1 MQIMKIKSMYLM
13 VLTLVTLAFVG
24 CSKDEDEPIQTGG
37 SIDAAVG
44 NYKGTIKII
53 GGKEVFNQ
61 ILVVTK
67 VSDNKVKVSAQ
78 NADLKLPVR
87 EIQVSNNYN
96 ISIQALP
103 NEPQGHFIFTFEN
116 KGLSFLAE
124 RTEEGQLEYSF
135 DGTKQ

>member
-1 MQIMKIKSMYLM
+1 MKMKLMYAM
-13 VLTLVTLAFVG
+13 VLALVAFAFVG
-24 CSKDEDEPIQTGG
+24 CSKDDDNTPQTGG

-44 NYKGTIKII
+44 TYKGKIKII
-53 GGKEVFNQ
+53 GGAEVFNQ

-78 NADLKLPVR
+78 NTDLKLPVR

-103 NEPQGHFIFTFEN
+103 NEPQGRFIFTFEN

>member
-1 MQIMKIKSMYLM
+1 MKIKMKLMYAV
-13 VLTLVTLAFVG
+13 VLALVTFAFVG
-24 CSKDEDEPIQTGG
+24 CSKDKDEPIQTGG
-37 SIDAAVG
+37 SIDAAIG
-44 NYKGTIKII
+44 TYKGKIKII
-53 GGKEVFNQ
+53 GGAEVFNQ
-61 ILVVTK
+61 ILVVSK

-103 NEPQGHFIFTFEN
+103 NEPQGQFIFTFEN

-124 RTEEGQLEYSF
+124 RTEAGQLEYSF

>member
-1 MQIMKIKSMYLM
+1 MKMKLMYAM
-13 VLTLVTLAFVG
+13 VLAFVTFAFVG
-24 CSKDEDEPIQTGG
+24 CSKDDDNPMPTGG

-44 NYKGTIKII
+44 TYKGKIDII

-67 VSDNKVKVSAQ
+67 VDDKRIRVSAQ

-87 EIQVSNNYN
+87 EIQVSNNSN
-96 ISIQALP
+96 ISIQAMG
-103 NEPQGHFIFTFEN
+103 NEPQGNFIYTFEN
-116 KGLSFLAE
+116 KGLIFLAK

-135 DGTKQ
+135 EGTKQ

>member
-1 MQIMKIKSMYLM
+1 MKIKSMYLM

-24 CSKDEDEPIQTGG
+24 CSKDKDEPQTGG

-44 NYKGTIKII
+44 TYKGKIEII

-67 VSDNKVKVSAQ
+67 VSDNKIKVSAQ

-87 EIQVSNNYN
+87 EIQV
-96 ISIQALP
+96 
-103 NEPQGHFIFTFEN
+103 
-116 KGLSFLAE
+116 
-124 RTEEGQLEYSF
+124 
-135 DGTKQ
+135 

>member
-116 KGLSFLAE
+116 KGLSFLSE

>member
-1 MQIMKIKSMYLM
+1 MKMKFMYAV
-13 VLTLVTLAFVG
+13 VLALVTFAFVG
-24 CSKDEDEPIQTGG
+24 CSKDKDEPIQTGG

-53 GGKEVFNQ
+53 GGAEVFNQ

-67 VSDNKVKVSAQ
+67 VNDKTVKVAAQ

-96 ISIQALP
+96 MSIQALP
-103 NEPQGHFIFTFEN
+103 NEPQGSFIFTFEN
-116 KGLSFLAE
+116 KGLMFLAQ
-124 RTEEGQLEYSF
+124 RTEEGQLQYSF
-135 DGTKQ
+135 EGTKQ

>member
-1 MQIMKIKSMYLM
+1 M

-24 CSKDEDEPIQTGG
+24 CSKDKDEPIQTGG

-44 NYKGTIKII
+44 TYKGKIKII
-53 GGKEVFNQ
+53 GGAEVFNQ
-61 ILVVTK
+61 TLVVTK
-67 VSDNKVKVSAQ
+67 IDDKKIRVSAQ

-96 ISIQALP
+96 MTIQALP
-103 NEPQGHFIFTFEN
+103 NEPQGRFIYTFEN
-116 KGLSFLAE
+116 KGLTFFAE
-124 RTEEGQLEYSF
+124 RTEAGQLEYSF

>member
-1 MQIMKIKSMYLM
+1 MKIKSMYLM

-24 CSKDEDEPIQTGG
+24 CSKDKDEPIQTGG

-44 NYKGTIKII
+44 TYKGKIEII

-67 VSDNKVKVSAQ
+67 VSDNKIKVSAQ

-96 ISIQALP
+96 ITIQALP
-103 NEPQGHFIFTFEN
+103 NEPQGSFIYTFEN
-116 KGLSFLAE
+116 KGLLFLGK
-124 RTEEGQLEYSF
+124 RTDEGQLEYSF
-135 DGTKQ
+135 EGTKQ